1 MPFITPEFEDLAEDL
16 AQLAIDLCG
25 ETITIRKVI
34 DEDGDL
40 STSEDHSAGVLSPS
54 SLVVQFSPR
63 QPANLSATPK

>member
-1 MPFITPEFEDLAEDL
+1 MPFITPEFEDLADDL
-16 AQLAIDLCG
+16 AKLAIDLCG
-25 ETITIRKVI
+25 NTITIRKII

-40 STSEDHSAGVLSPS
+40 STSEDYSASVLSPS